1 MKLKRK
7 LFSCCDFSR
16 VRNLSEGTDRS
27 GMCKPSPLSVWYGQ
41 EDIATVINEAG
52 QIDDDDPELGGVEYM
67 FDQNPNTCC
76 HSDLAFEKEPKT
88 IRIEF
93 QVGCIFSFKNCT
105 DYY

>member
-1 MKLKRK
+1 MSETLVKEPTVQKCVNQVHYQYGMVRK
-7 LFSCCDFSR
+7 ISL
-16 VRNLSEGTDRS
+16 
-27 GMCKPSPLSVWYGQ
+27 
-41 EDIATVINEAG
+41 INEAG